1 MNRYI
6 EATPVD
12 VNSARE
18 YLDSRPASKGK
29 VNPMEL
35 VGNPVGIS
43 NTLDAKVI
51 LIDWLNDQLFD
62 VVIPSY
68 VRIQEIVQDQ
78 E

>member
-6 EATPVD
+6 EATPIE

-18 YLDSRPASKGK
+18 YLDSRPVTKGK
-29 VNPMEL
+29 INVMEL
-35 VGNPVGIS
+35 ITEAGVR
-43 NTLDAKVI
+43 NTLDAKVM

-62 VVIPSY
+62 VVVPSY
-68 VRIQEIVQDQ
+68 ARINEIVQDQ